1 MSNPIK
7 SKRVADVSGPSKKAS
22 KKVPKKKKVTDDEK
36 RESWNDFYSALD
48 QIPDDVTDL
57 DQISDE
63 MKAMIEKQMNK
74 IKI

>member
-7 SKRVADVSGPSKKAS
+7 PKRVSVSGPSKKAS
-22 KKVPKKKKVTDDEK
+22 KKVPKKKVTDDEK
-36 RESWNDFYSALD
+36 RASWNDFQNALD

-57 DQISDE
+57 SQISDE
-63 MKAMIEKQMNK
+63 MKAMIERQMNK